1 MIGLFLLH
9 KTSFLPLTTTVFY
22 SVMLYYSVMLF
33 YSVILSVY
41 SVILSEAGSS
51 QRELRAQSKD
61 PGNVCAT
68 VTTARHSPR
77 ALDHRPPFDWA
88 PTGGVP
94 HVTRAAH

>member
-51 QRELRAQSKD
+51 QRELRAQS
-61 PGNVCAT
+61 
-68 VTTARHSPR
+68 
-77 ALDHRPPFDWA
+77 
-88 PTGGVP
+88 
-94 HVTRAAH
+94 